1 MKKLLILLLV
11 ITTLIPLAAQ
21 DLQNISDR
29 FAELAEK
36 VSPSV
41 VTVTAQKVTKIKN
54 PFGDLEI
61 PFDFF
66 GFNLPEKERE
76 FRSSALG
83 SGVIVENGYVVT
95 NNHVI
100 ENAEEI
106 KIVLHDKREFDAEVA
121 GTDPKTDIAILK
133 IDDKRLPNANLGNS
147 DELRVGEWVLAIGS
161 PFSTRLGNTVTHGI
175 VSGLGR
181 SGMQLSSIEN
191 YIQTDAS
198 INPGNSG
205 GALVNMNGEVIG
217 INSAILSRSG
227 GSNGIGFAI
236 PINLANR
243 VLQDIITKGRV
254 VRAWLGVT
262 IQELNQDLSRSL
274 GLEEVSGVLISDIVK
289 NSPAEKAD
297 LKSGDVVIKVDHE
310 KINTPSELQLNISSR
325 MPGENIKLTIIRD
338 GKTRIVSV
346 DLEELPEDEP
356 VTAERNGRDIDL
368 GFTVRENSAELA
380 RQFKLDSQEGVVIVS
395 VDPGSEIQQKGVRP
409 GDRLISVERKEIR
422 NMKDFDEILEN
433 IEKDQT
439 VLILVETRNGN
450 KRFITV
456 QVK

>member
-1 MKKLLILLLV
+1 MRKIISLLLV
-11 ITTLIPLAAQ
+11 ISFIIPLAGQ
-21 DLQNISDR
+21 DLKAFSDT
-29 FAELAEK
+29 FVKIAEK

-41 VTVTAQKVTKIKN
+41 VTVTAQKVTKIRN
-54 PFGDLEI
+54 PFGDLDI
-61 PFDFF
+61 PFEFF
-66 GFNLPEKERE
+66 GFDAPKKERE

-83 SGVIVENGYVVT
+83 SGVIVEDGYVIT

-106 KIVLHDKREFDAEVA
+106 KVVLSDKREFDAEVA
-121 GTDPKTDIAILK
+121 GTDAKTDIAVLK
-133 IDDKRLPNANLGNS
+133 IKDEDLPVAALGNS
-147 DELRVGEWVLAIGS
+147 DGVRVGEWVLAIGS

-181 SGMQLSSIEN
+181 SGMQLSTYEN

-205 GALVNMNGEVIG
+205 GALVNLDGEVIG

-236 PINLANR
+236 PINLAKR
-243 VLQDIITKGRV
+243 AMQDIITKGRV

-262 IQELNQDLSRSL
+262 IQELNQDLSESL
-274 GLEEVSGVLISDIVK
+274 GLEDVSGVLISDVVK
-289 NSPAEKAD
+289 DSPADDAK
-297 LKSGDVVIKVDHE
+297 LKSGDVIIKVNHE
-310 KINTPSELQLNISSR
+310 EVTTPSELQINISSR
-325 MPGENIKLTIIRD
+325 MPGENVKLTIVRD

-356 VTAERNGRDIDL
+356 VAASTGTESVDL
-368 GFTVRENSAELA
+368 GFTVRQNSEELA
-380 RQFKLDSQEGVVIVS
+380 RQYDLDSSDGVVIVA
-395 VDPGSEIQQKGVRP
+395 VEPGSEIQRKGVRP
-409 GDRLISVERKEIR
+409 GDRVISIERKNIR
-422 NMKDFDEILEN
+422 DIGDFNDALKN
-433 IEKDQT
+433 IKEGET
-439 VLILVETRNGN
+439 ILVLLETRTGN

-456 QVK
+456 RAE